1 MKYNKQ
7 LFDNIQKEYNQLLE
21 LAEFIYDQL
30 LNDQTDNKRYE
41 TLSNLDLYVQGLLAN
56 IILDNDPKNPALFNM
71 MKKLTIS
78 MDFILWGKS
87 NEWIFMDINT
97 CSII

>member
-71 MKKLTIS
+71 MKKLTKY
-78 MDFILWGKS
+78 DNLYQG
-87 NEWIFMDINT
+87 IFR
-97 CSII
+97 

>member
-71 MKKLTIS
+71 MKK
-78 MDFILWGKS
+78 
-87 NEWIFMDINT
+87 
-97 CSII
+97 

>member
-71 MKKLTIS
+71 MK
-78 MDFILWGKS
+78 
-87 NEWIFMDINT
+87 
-97 CSII
+97 

>member
-71 MKKLTIS
+71 MKKSSKLIP
-78 MDFILWGKS
+78 
-87 NEWIFMDINT
+87 
-97 CSII
+97 

>member
-30 LNDQTDNKRYE
+30 L
-41 TLSNLDLYVQGLLAN
+41 
-56 IILDNDPKNPALFNM
+56 IIID
-71 MKKLTIS
+71 
-78 MDFILWGKS
+78 
-87 NEWIFMDINT
+87 WIIY
-97 CSII
+97 

>member
-71 MKKLTIS
+71 MKKLTNMI
-78 MDFILWGKS
+78 
-87 NEWIFMDINT
+87 T
-97 CSII
+97 SIKVSI

>member
-56 IILDNDPKNPALFNM
+56 IILDNDPK
-71 MKKLTIS
+71 
-78 MDFILWGKS
+78 ILLYLIWWR
-87 NEWIFMDINT
+87 N
-97 CSII
+97 

>member
-56 IILDNDPKNPALFNM
+56 IILDNDPKNPALFNN
-71 MKKLTIS
+71 KLGGGSTR
-78 MDFILWGKS
+78 L
-87 NEWIFMDINT
+87 
-97 CSII
+97 